1 MSKTGYY
8 FIIINVLGFLLY
20 LINLKTKN
28 KLNPVVTLIAMAG
41 GSAGILL
48 SVLCFDRKAEKENMM
63 IRVLA
68 ICMLV
73 IYAVAILMLKGH
85 RADTIT
91 YSIWKPFMEN
101 KWLLIYFAAINLVT
115 FTAFAL
121 DKFKAVKNKSRIK
134 IVTLLV
140 LSFIGGSVGG
150 FISMHLFH
158 HKTKKN
164 YFTVGLPLIM
174 LTQIAVIFYI
184 LNAGW

>member
-1 MSKTGYY
+1 MSKSGYY

-20 LINLKTKN
+20 LINLKAKN
-28 KLNPVVTLIAMAG
+28 KLDPVITLIALAG

-63 IRVLA
+63 TKVLA

-73 IYAVAILMLKGH
+73 IYAVVVLMLKGH

-91 YSIWKPFMEN
+91 YSVWKPFMEN
-101 KWLLIYFAAINLVT
+101 KWLLIYLAAINLVT
-115 FTAFAL
+115 FTAFAV

-134 IVTLLV
+134 IVTLLG